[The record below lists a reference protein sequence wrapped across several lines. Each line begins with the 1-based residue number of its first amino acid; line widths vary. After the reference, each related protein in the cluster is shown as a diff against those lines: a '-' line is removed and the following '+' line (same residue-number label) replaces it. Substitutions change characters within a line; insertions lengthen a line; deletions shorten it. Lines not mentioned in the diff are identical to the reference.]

1 MNRNFNRKTCSKQG
15 KKKKVKEFY
24 VLRMGRTLNG
34 THFKDNNPLGTQKR
48 RKTIF
53 KINQSINLP
62 ILRAY
67 LAQWLTHKGSMS
79 KFKLIVDFYIQQ
91 LCRRKNNLL
100 IYSESFICYCCTVLI
115 LLPTEVKWAFLIVC
129 CPSTVSIFFYI
140 CILFYRASRA
150 I

>member
-1 MNRNFNRKTCSKQG
+1 
-15 KKKKVKEFY
+15 
-24 VLRMGRTLNG
+24 MGRTLNG
-34 THFKDNNPLGTQKR
+34 THFKDNNALGTQKR
-48 RKTIF
+48 LKTIF

-79 KFKLIVDFYIQQ
+79 KFKLIVGFYIQQ

-115 LLPTEVKWAFLIVC
+115 LLPTEVK
-129 CPSTVSIFFYI
+129 
-140 CILFYRASRA
+140 
-150 I
+150 